1 MATAKIIGILGGYGP
16 YATNDFYK
24 TLLDNTVTV
33 KDWDHFHAILDVN
46 PKIPSRARSYLFG
59 EEDPTPHMLKGIERL
74 KVSGADFFVCPCN
87 TAHYFLN
94 KCKHIPNLPFLNM
107 IDAVVKRIVDSNIK
121 TIGVLGSEVTVM
133 SKLYEDKLTSAGI
146 IVENVDDLKDVRII
160 IEAGKQ
166 NTNVFEARELMNS
179 LIAKFKSNGCQA
191 IIYACTEL
199 PIILPIKDSQLPVFD
214 SSQILAEE
222 TIKFAKI

>member
-1 MATAKIIGILGGYGP
+1 MDTVKIIGILGGYGP

-24 TLLDNTVTV
+24 TLLDNTETA

-46 PKIPSRARSYLFG
+46 PRIPSRARSFLFG

-74 KVSGADFFVCPCN
+74 KISGADFFVCPCN

-94 KCKHIPNLPFLNM
+94 KCEHLLNLPFLNM
-107 IDAVVKRIVDSNIK
+107 VNAVVKRIVESK
-121 TIGVLGSEVTVM
+121 MEKIGVLGSEVTVM
-133 SKLYEDKLTSAGI
+133 SKLYEEKLVTAGVE
-146 IVENVDDLKDVRII
+146 VENVEDLKDVRYI

-166 NTNVFEARELMNS
+166 NANILEAKELMLS
-179 LIAKFKSNGCQA
+179 LIDKFKKSGCKA

-199 PIILPIKDSQLPVFD
+199 PIILPIVDSPLQVFD

-222 TIKFAKI
+222 TIKYAKN